1 MTQSST
7 QQIATPKAK
16 SAANLTVAK
25 EPNIE
30 AIYRR
35 ILLIN
40 GPNLNLLGLREPEI
54 YGYTTL
60 QDIEQRLIKTAAKH
74 NIELISIQSNHE
86 GELVDA
92 VQHHGLLAD
101 NEDKIDAV
109 IINPAAFTHTSVALR
124 DALLAINKPFIEVHL
139 SNIHSREPFR
149 EHSYFSDKA
158 VGVIC
163 GLGHLGYDMALGY
176 FIEHY
181 YSL

>member
-1 MTQSST
+1 MNESKPQYVST
-7 QQIATPKAK
+7 AATPLHRK
-16 SAANLTVAK
+16 V
-25 EPNIE
+25 
-30 AIYRR
+30 
-35 ILLIN
+35 LLIN

-54 YGYTTL
+54 YGSTTL
-60 QDIEQRLIKTAAKH
+60 ANIEQRLMETCHKH
-74 NIELISIQSNHE
+74 DIELISIQSNHE

-101 NEDKIDAV
+101 DEDKIDAV

-124 DALLAINKPFIEVHL
+124 DAILAIEKPFIEVHL

-163 GLGHLGYDMALGY
+163 GLGHLGYDMALDY

-181 YSL
+181 YS